1 MKTRPI
7 LVALLPLL
15 ACLSQAHAKNFLV
28 FEFNSVSGSRFG
40 RGQTSKYSTS
50 SLGSQTLLWIIEL
63 DRAASVGSDG
73 YNEVAYFTG
82 DPGSERDLWADKASK
97 TIFYKLNGGH
107 APNMHHRLIYG
118 RSNAGK
124 GQYKFSVLYQQ
135 VDGMNDDGTHDNA
148 VAYSITPCVQ
158 WPYKGQSIGL
168 NGYYPLTLSL
178 NWLRLD
184 GGADANDRVAKQFTL
199 LGKLLPEVTRLLN
212 LQNVADLVDAQDW
225 IISYYA
231 GRGYSHSAD
240 QRDD

>member
-1 MKTRPI
+1 MSTNPPSTAYTRVI
-7 LVALLPLL
+7 
-15 ACLSQAHAKNFLV
+15 
-28 FEFNSVSGSRFG
+28 
-40 RGQTSKYSTS
+40 
-50 SLGSQTLLWIIEL
+50 
-63 DRAASVGSDG
+63 ASV
-73 YNEVAYFTG
+73 
-82 DPGSERDLWADKASK
+82 R
-97 TIFYKLNGGH
+97 I
-107 APNMHHRLIYG
+107 RLPW
-118 RSNAGK
+118 
-124 GQYKFSVLYQQ
+124 
-135 VDGMNDDGTHDNA
+135 
-148 VAYSITPCVQ
+148 AYSITPCVQ

-231 GRGYSHSAD
+231 GRGYSHSVD